1 MALTDVLLVACGS
14 FNPPTI
20 MHLRMFEIARDHLE
34 RLGQSKVIGGVMSPV
49 HDAYQKQDLVSS
61 EHRCNMLRL
70 ALSDH
75 EWVRLSEWECQ
86 QTGWTRTRQVLQY
99 HQNKLNSALNANC
112 SSPHKRQKK
121 YIGIDEID
129 DAGPGNF
136 NDWIPNPNGSGNQA
150 PVKVMLLCGADVLE
164 SFAKPGLWNVKDIE
178 TIVSQHGLVVI
189 TREGTN
195 PYRFIY
201 ESDVLTKHM
210 SNIFIVTEWISNE
223 VSSTKIRRAHRRGDS
238 IKYLV
243 PDSVMKY
250 IHQNQLYVEESNSS
264 TNDNKYQQQSEVF
277 SNRSGGLHLT
287 PTCGYSFDPSTPK
300 RSGNCGKV
308 VNFKVKS
315 HENISKMAEFLGA
328 EFGGVGEGSTLFK
341 SHELYLNE
349 ENMKRSTNNL
359 SKIISKS
366 TSRDCLDG
374 RKVSLASMPSP
385 KSTKH
390 FRSVDDGKSESEKES
405 KVEIKITD
413 DGILVISD
421 KETTV

>member
-1 MALTDVLLVACGS
+1 MAPKDVLLVACGS

-49 HDAYQKQDLVSS
+49 HDAYEKQDLVSS
-61 EHRCNMLRL
+61 GHRCSMLRL
-70 ALSDH
+70 ALADH
-75 EWVRLSEWECQ
+75 DWVRLSEWECKQ
-86 QTGWTRTRQVLQY
+86 SGWTRTRQVLQY
-99 HQNKLNSALNANC
+99 HQNQLNSTLNANC
-112 SSPHKRQKK
+112 NSPHKRQKK
-121 YIGIDEID
+121 FLGIDETD
-129 DAGPGNF
+129 DVGQENF
-136 NDWIPNPNGSGNQA
+136 NDWIPDKLDGSCNEG

-164 SFAKPGLWNVKDIE
+164 SFAKPGLWNIKDIE

-223 VSSTKIRRAHRRGDS
+223 VSSTKVRRAHRRGDS

-250 IHQNQLYVEESNSS
+250 IDQNQLYVDGSNST
-264 TNDNKYQQQSEVF
+264 TNDNKYQRQSELI
-277 SNRSGGLHLT
+277 SNRSGGIRHFS
-287 PTCGYSFDPSTPK
+287 CDPSTPK
-300 RSGNCGKV
+300 RSGRV

-328 EFGGVGEGSTLFK
+328 EFGSVGEG
-341 SHELYLNE
+341 HELCLNE
-349 ENMKRSTNNL
+349 ENMKRSAMNL
-359 SKIISKS
+359 SKVISKS

-374 RKVSLASMPSP
+374 RKRPLRTSKRK
-385 KSTKH
+385 KSS
-390 FRSVDDGKSESEKES
+390 R
-405 KVEIKITD
+405 KVRT
-413 DGILVISD
+413 
-421 KETTV
+421 